1 VLSEL
6 ICVIRIKFRGQKL
19 SFSLFANAPNENIA
33 LALVDKH
40 AADDNGDGGSATAV
54 TKSSDPPA

>member
-1 VLSEL
+1 M
-6 ICVIRIKFRGQKL
+6 CVIRIKFRGQKL
-19 SFSLFANAPNENIA
+19 SFSLFANAPNENI
-33 LALVDKH
+33 ALVDKH